1 MTIFLGGGGGVGRY
15 LKRNKKQIKKKKQ
28 KKRNARSFDIVPV
41 DLTVIK
47 YKDVVK

>member
-1 MTIFLGGGGGVGRY
+1 MVVIEKET
-15 LKRNKKQIKKKKQ
+15 KKKEKRKKKP
-28 KKRNARSFDIVPV
+28 KKRNVRSFDIDPV